1 MEKPTLRVLVALPM
15 VADVFTDPVCC
26 SLEFYYDELRGLG
39 YRLVGPDPDDE
50 IELAAYERLMRA
62 PQRKRWLDAD

>member
-39 YRLVGPDPDDE
+39 IVSSAPIRTFRDRAGDVRTVDAASDETPLV
-50 IELAAYERLMRA
+50 
-62 PQRKRWLDAD
+62 